1 MESLLNDIEAEEKAI
16 VGLLAYDYEELSQK
30 KFELDQSLS
39 YIDSAISDV
48 LHAIEFKKIDAAKR
62 AVIVGY
68 LKTLRE
74 LHTKIKQCVGYIDV
88 MQTCIDTKK
97 DICTLKKKLKSVEHQ
112 PYVGRTKYY
121 DLIKNIIG

>member
-1 MESLLNDIEAEEKAI
+1 M
-16 VGLLAYDYEELSQK
+16 GLLAYDYEELSQK
-30 KFELDQSLS
+30 RFELDQSLS

-48 LHAIEFKKIDAAKR
+48 LHAIEFKKINAAKR

-74 LHTKIKQCVGYIDV
+74 LHTKIKQCIRYIDV

-97 DICTLKKKLKSVEHQ
+97 DINTLKKKLKGVENQ

-121 DLIKNIIG
+121 EIIKNIIG